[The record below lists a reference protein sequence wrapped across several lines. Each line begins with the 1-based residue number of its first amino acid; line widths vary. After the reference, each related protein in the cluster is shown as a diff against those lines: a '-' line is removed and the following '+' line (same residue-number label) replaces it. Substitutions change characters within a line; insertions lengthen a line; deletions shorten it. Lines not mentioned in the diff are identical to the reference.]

1 MAGIPGVADFPKDF
15 RKEDYGLREL
25 RSAEIY
31 GIVFA
36 TFSADAPEID
46 EWLGETR
53 PHIARVLGGNGE
65 LKLAGYQKMMFHA
78 NWKTCNDNDGY
89 HGALLHTGYSHMDW
103 SRGDSLNLVT
113 ASGNRSRRSTWRERR
128 PRPRCRTRRC
138 CAFWD
143 TGIRPQTTVIAFY
156 PSAGILRDL
165 DVIYLRYIIPRGP
178 DETEVHFAYF
188 ALATD
193 GDALVHHRARQSAN
207 LMGISGLLAIE
218 DAVAYSRG
226 HVGSRNA
233 RHEHLS
239 EGPHRADARSLR
251 DRRQGQRSGEP
262 DPLGTLS
269 PAHGLRAAIGIG
281 ISRMKLLMD
290 IADGAASPGLLVG
303 NDVLNFAKCG
313 SALSEASKIR
323 GSLVDVL
330 EAGKPALDAVAAI
343 EAKVLRDAALAKT
356 LRSAGALK
364 PLTEARLARP
374 ARRCGAD
381 PPAAAGI
388 MRAIHARCRP
398 IPSKSRNGRP
408 PSSNAPRPSPA
419 RMIRSCCQRTIPT
432 WSIGKARSA
441 P

>member
-1 MAGIPGVADFPKDF
+1 MNIRWPSKFNEIPKEVFHREDVYRLELERIFMGPEWHMVAHRAELANPGDYKTFQIGEAPVLIVHGEDGKLRVFQNACPHRGTQLATCPRGSGRKIECPYHRWTFKNTGELAGIPGVADFPKDF

-25 RSAEIY
+25 RSAEVY

-113 ASGNRSRRSTWRERR
+113 ASGNRVTSINLAGAPTSAALQDKALLRVL
-128 PRPRCRTRRC
+128 
-138 CAFWD
+138 D

-226 HVGSRNA
+226 HVGSRTPGMNTYQKGLTGQTHGPCVIDAKGSEAANLIRWERYRQRMGFA
-233 RHEHLS
+233 RQLGS
-239 EGPHRADARSLR
+239 E
-251 DRRQGQRSGEP
+251 
-262 DPLGTLS
+262 S
-269 PAHGLRAAIGIG
+269 PA
-281 ISRMKLLMD
+281 
-290 IADGAASPGLLVG
+290 
-303 NDVLNFAKCG
+303 
-313 SALSEASKIR
+313 
-323 GSLVDVL
+323 
-330 EAGKPALDAVAAI
+330 
-343 EAKVLRDAALAKT
+343 
-356 LRSAGALK
+356 
-364 PLTEARLARP
+364 
-374 ARRCGAD
+374 
-381 PPAAAGI
+381 
-388 MRAIHARCRP
+388 
-398 IPSKSRNGRP
+398 
-408 PSSNAPRPSPA
+408 
-419 RMIRSCCQRTIPT
+419 
-432 WSIGKARSA
+432 
-441 P
+441 